1 MPNIKSAEKRVRQNV
16 KRELRNRRTKSML
29 KTSIR
34 RFEESLQ
41 GGDMEEA
48 KVTLN
53 AAVRQIDRACTR
65 GVVHKNTAAR
75 KKSRL
80 SRIFNQS
87 LAV

>member
-29 KTSIR
+29 RKSIR

-53 AAVRQIDRACTR
+53 AAVRQIDRAATR
-65 GVVHKNTAAR
+65 GIVHKNTAAR

>member
-29 KTSIR
+29 KSSIR

-41 GGDMEEA
+41 SGDMEEA
-48 KVTLN
+48 KVKLN
-53 AAVRQIDRACTR
+53 AAVRQIDRAATR
-65 GVVHKNTAAR
+65 GVVHKNNAAR

-80 SRIFNQS
+80 SRIFSQS

>member
-41 GGDMEEA
+41 SGNMDEA
-48 KVTLN
+48 KVTLS
-53 AAVRQIDRACTR
+53 AAVRQIDRAATR

>member
-29 KTSIR
+29 RKSIR

-53 AAVRQIDRACTR
+53 AAVRQIDRAATR

-80 SRIFNQS
+80 SRIFNKS

>member
-29 KTSIR
+29 RKSIR

-53 AAVRQIDRACTR
+53 AAVRQIDRAATR

>member
-1 MPNIKSAEKRVRQNV
+1 
-16 KRELRNRRTKSML
+16 ML
-29 KTSIR
+29 KTTIR
-34 RFEESLQ
+34 RFEETLQ
-41 GGDMEEA
+41 SGDMEEA

-53 AAVRQIDRACTR
+53 AAVRQIDRAATR

>member
-1 MPNIKSAEKRVRQNV
+1 LPNIKSAEKRVRQNV

-41 GGDMEEA
+41 SGNMDEA
-48 KVTLN
+48 KVTLS
-53 AAVRQIDRACTR
+53 AAVRQIDRAATR

>member
-29 KTSIR
+29 KKSIR

-53 AAVRQIDRACTR
+53 AAVRQIDRAATR
-65 GVVHKNTAAR
+65 GVVHKNNAAR

>member
-1 MPNIKSAEKRVRQNV
+1 MPNIKSAEKRVRQNLT
-16 KRELRNRRTKSML
+16 RELRNRRSKSIL

-41 GGDMEEA
+41 GDDMEEA
-48 KVTLN
+48 KNKLN
-53 AAVRQIDRACTR
+53 HALRQIDKAATK
-65 GVVHKNTAAR
+65 GIIHKNNAAR

-87 LAV
+87 SAV

>member
-16 KRELRNRRTKSML
+16 KRELRNRRNKSML

-41 GGDMEEA
+41 SGDMEEA
-48 KVTLN
+48 KVKLS
-53 AAVRQIDRACTR
+53 AAVRQIDRAAAR

-80 SRIFNQS
+80 SRVLNQR

>member
-1 MPNIKSAEKRVRQNV
+1 LPNIKSAEKRVRQNLT
-16 KRELRNRRTKSML
+16 RELRNRRSKSIL

-41 GGDMEEA
+41 GDDMEEA
-48 KVTLN
+48 KNKLN
-53 AAVRQIDRACTR
+53 HALRQIDKAATK
-65 GVVHKNTAAR
+65 GIIHKNNAAR

-87 LAV
+87 SAV

>member
-29 KTSIR
+29 KTTIR
-34 RFEESLQ
+34 RFEETLQ
-41 GGDMEEA
+41 SGDMEEA

-53 AAVRQIDRACTR
+53 AAVRQIDRAATR

>member
-1 MPNIKSAEKRVRQNV
+1 MPNIKSAEKRVRQNI

-41 GGDMEEA
+41 SGDVEEA
-48 KVTLN
+48 KVKLN
-53 AAVRQIDRACTR
+53 AAVRQIDRAAAR
-65 GVVHKNTAAR
+65 GVVHKNNAAR

>member
-1 MPNIKSAEKRVRQNV
+1 
-16 KRELRNRRTKSML
+16 ML

-41 GGDMEEA
+41 SGDVEEA
-48 KVTLN
+48 KVKLN
-53 AAVRQIDRACTR
+53 AAVRQIDRAAAR
-65 GVVHKNTAAR
+65 GVVHKNNAAR

>member
-16 KRELRNRRTKSML
+16 VREDRNKRTKSML

-34 RFEESLQ
+34 RFEEALQ
-41 GGDMEEA
+41 NGDPEEA
-48 KVTLN
+48 KLKLQ
-53 AAVRQIDRACTR
+53 AAYRQIDKAAAK
-65 GVVHKNTAAR
+65 GVVHKNNAAR

-80 SRIFNQS
+80 SRLFNRT

>member
-41 GGDMEEA
+41 SGDMDEA
-48 KVTLN
+48 KVTLS
-53 AAVRQIDRACTR
+53 AAVRQIDRAATR

>member
-1 MPNIKSAEKRVRQNV
+1 LPNIKSAEKRVRQNV

-29 KTSIR
+29 KSSIR

-41 GGDMEEA
+41 SGDMEEA
-48 KVTLN
+48 KVKLN
-53 AAVRQIDRACTR
+53 AAVRQIDRAATR

>member
-1 MPNIKSAEKRVRQNV
+1 MPNIKSAEKRVRQNLT
-16 KRELRNRRTKSML
+16 RELRNRRSKSIL

-41 GGDMEEA
+41 GDDMEEA
-48 KVTLN
+48 KNKLN
-53 AAVRQIDRACTR
+53 HALRQIDKAAKK
-65 GVVHKNTAAR
+65 GIIHKNNAAR

-87 LAV
+87 SAV

>member
-1 MPNIKSAEKRVRQNV
+1 
-16 KRELRNRRTKSML
+16 ML

-41 GGDMEEA
+41 SGNMDEA

-53 AAVRQIDRACTR
+53 AAVRQIDRAATR